1 MTESSKSHLRV
12 ISKWANDQIIYPS
25 LTIHAPVGSANSRI
39 LFLVYTLMTSKSE
52 GVYRCLFEELV
63 DFAAENNVNLQPST
77 ILTDFKQALINAS
90 RQEIPDAFDMLKLV
104 MPPEANEVT
113 QWFEDNYV
121 HRKIRRH
128 LRNGNTIRSAPLFP
142 PELWSVYD
150 SIKIGVPRIQNI
162 AEAWHR

>member
-1 MTESSKSHLRV
+1 
-12 ISKWANDQIIYPS
+12 
-25 LTIHAPVGSANSRI
+25 
-39 LFLVYTLMTSKSE
+39 MTSKSE

-90 RQEIPDAFDMLKLV
+90 RQFSLMLRHLFALAFLPSQEIPDAFDMLKLV